1 MAIVLGVGDVDKI
14 TDPGHLEAL
23 RRLEMIA
30 AYTLA
35 VDDPDYEARDVN
47 AMALSGAW
55 ATPAYQ
61 PSEIGSKA
69 GKKLRAMYSKK

>member
-1 MAIVLGVGDVDKI
+1 MAIVLGVGNVDKI

-30 AYTLA
+30 AYT
-35 VDDPDYEARDVN
+35 VDDHEMADLN